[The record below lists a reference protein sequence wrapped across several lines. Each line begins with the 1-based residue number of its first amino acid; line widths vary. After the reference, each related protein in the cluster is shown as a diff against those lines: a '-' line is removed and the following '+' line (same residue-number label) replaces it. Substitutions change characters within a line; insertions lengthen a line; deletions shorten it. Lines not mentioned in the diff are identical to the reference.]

1 MNRVSECQKDSPDES
16 VIDSGVKPRRR
27 EFSYNVVSMVSE
39 LTLVLDPLCIV
50 AAASFSTLLYRH
62 WWVPQGAAASIA
74 SDLAQAALVA
84 AVLAP
89 FILYDKQ
96 FGAVASRGRMAALMR
111 SHVLRFSMLAAL
123 VFGVGASSH
132 ALDDLP
138 RSWIFAWFAS
148 SLLLSSL
155 TRLLMGHYLRRL
167 QHQGSLSEVVAV
179 VGAGPVADRLVHS
192 LRQTPSASV
201 ELLGVFDDRVD
212 RAGQG
217 SLAPAGTLEQLIELG
232 KTRKIDWILLTL
244 PPGAE
249 HRLES
254 MVQRLK
260 ALSVPIGLCPQHV
273 SLTVPYHPIDYV
285 GDTVPVGLL
294 ADRPIKRWDAVS
306 KATEDFV
313 PRWIL
318 TLVLVPLEGMEA
330 LATHVGALVRRGLPA
345 RAKKPEFA
353 FDAYDVEGFTDVA
366 ACFDPESFGYVVTPN
381 ADHLI
386 RFNDDAVF
394 RALYADADHTLLDSR
409 FVSHLLRVFKG
420 VRVPVCTGSDLTA
433 RLFSDVIVPDDVVV
447 LIGGSAEQAHQ
458 LVERYGLDRLA
469 HFNPPMGFIRDPEAV
484 EACLQFIEAHS
495 PFRFCLLAVGSPQQE
510 SLAQR
515 LKERGVARGLA
526 LCIGASIN
534 FLTGAER
541 RAPAWMQACGME
553 WLFRLSQDP
562 RRMAWRYLV
571 RGPRVFALLRRAIVV
586 VRKKAPPTLR
596 LVPTSQPARLMAVRT
611 APERVEREA

>member
-1 MNRVSECQKDSPDES
+1 MH
-16 VIDSGVKPRRR
+16 I
-27 EFSYNVVSMVSE
+27 FSASSNERTALPIRPPAGRS
-39 LTLVLDPLCIV
+39 LATLASDLLPLCDFLCIV

-313 PRWIL
+313 IGAIV
-318 TLVLVPLEGMEA
+318 TLLLLPVLALIA
-330 LATHVGALVRRGLPA
+330 LAIKLDSPGPILFRQRRHALDNHEFEIYKFRSMRWNPSPAGEGLQQTTRQDARITRLGRFLRSTSLDELPQLFNVLKGDMSLVGPRPHATNMRTEDRLGPDITAFYAHRHRVKPGITGWAQVNGARGATDTAGQLQRRVELDLHYITHWSL
-345 RAKKPEFA
+345 
-353 FDAYDVEGFTDVA
+353 
-366 ACFDPESFGYVVTPN
+366 
-381 ADHLI
+381 
-386 RFNDDAVF
+386 
-394 RALYADADHTLLDSR
+394 LLDLKIL
-409 FVSHLLRVFKG
+409 V
-420 VRVPVCTGSDLTA
+420 LTA
-433 RLFSDVIVPDDVVV
+433 RVVV
-447 LIGGSAEQAHQ
+447 
-458 LVERYGLDRLA
+458 
-469 HFNPPMGFIRDPEAV
+469 
-484 EACLQFIEAHS
+484 
-495 PFRFCLLAVGSPQQE
+495 
-510 SLAQR
+510 QR
-515 LKERGVARGLA
+515 TNA
-526 LCIGASIN
+526 
-534 FLTGAER
+534 
-541 RAPAWMQACGME
+541 
-553 WLFRLSQDP
+553 
-562 RRMAWRYLV
+562 Y
-571 RGPRVFALLRRAIVV
+571 
-586 VRKKAPPTLR
+586 
-596 LVPTSQPARLMAVRT
+596 
-611 APERVEREA
+611 